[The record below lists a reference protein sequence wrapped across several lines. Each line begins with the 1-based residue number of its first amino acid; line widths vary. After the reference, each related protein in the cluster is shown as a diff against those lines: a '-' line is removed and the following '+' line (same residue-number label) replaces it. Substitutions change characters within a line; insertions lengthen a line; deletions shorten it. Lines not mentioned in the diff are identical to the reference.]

1 MMTQGG
7 SGRGSA
13 WASEDDMLLF
23 SLIIVV
29 VGLAVFGYLSWS
41 YYHGE
46 ISAAVIA
53 WRRWE
58 IGLLSRVTDTFAV
71 ADKQMAGANPYQVT
85 VGALYRISHQIGIAW
100 RLPACIVMGLVA
112 VICMIRAVPS
122 RYRRRLDLTKLAT
135 ELSTDFKAPAAF
147 MNLGLQIVPPQAN
160 SLRPADF
167 ALTPEEWVER
177 YALGSGGAF
186 DERRAVAALTIQ
198 LGGPRQLPVPTSAGA
213 LVVYVGFS
221 LHLAGRRDEAA
232 RILGTVGEMLTGG
245 AETDDG
251 SGPATSLRVPS
262 EIIKDC
268 MQLIGDHTVFS
279 EPQVIMQRHAWT
291 NTALMSLLNTARMRS
306 GVLAPAQ
313 FGWLKLVD
321 RPLWYALQSLGF
333 ETEGTGRY
341 LHPNPRV
348 EACGVRDHWA
358 VERAAD
364 IPIVDPS
371 FDRAIVALQRHAR
384 AAGKK
389 KLGSVRNR
397 GSHSAPSVAGHGNP

>member
-1 MMTQGG
+1 MMTPTS

-23 SLIIVV
+23 SFIIIV
-29 VGLAVFGYLSWS
+29 VGLAVFGYLAWS
-41 YYHGE
+41 SYHGE

-58 IGLLSRVTDTFAV
+58 IGLLSRFTDAFAV
-71 ADKQMAGANPYQVT
+71 ADKQMVAANPYQVT
-85 VGALYRISHQIGIAW
+85 IAALYRISHQIGIAW

-112 VICMIRAVPS
+112 VICAVRAAPS
-122 RYRRRLDLTKLAT
+122 RYRRRLDLMGLAT
-135 ELSTDFKAPAAF
+135 ELSIDFKAPAAF
-147 MNLGLQIVPPQAN
+147 MDLGLQIVPPQAK

-177 YALGSGGAF
+177 YALGSDGVF
-186 DERRAVAALTIQ
+186 DEKRATAALTVQ
-198 LGGPRQLPVPTSAGA
+198 LGGPRQLPVPGSAGA
-213 LVVYVGFS
+213 LVAYVGFS

-232 RILGTVGEMLTGG
+232 RFLGTVGEMLTGD
-245 AETDDG
+245 AVPEDG
-251 SGPATSLRVPS
+251 TGPSSALRIPP
-262 EIIKDC
+262 EIIKEC
-268 MQLIGDHTVFS
+268 MQLVSDHTVFS
-279 EPQVIMQRHAWT
+279 EPQSIMQRHAWT

-313 FGWLKLVD
+313 FAWLKLVD

-348 EACGVRDHWA
+348 EASGVRDHWA

-364 IPIVDPS
+364 IPIADPS

-384 AAGKK
+384 ASGQKKAGA
-389 KLGSVRNR
+389 VRNQ
-397 GSHSAPSVAGHGNP
+397 GSHPRPAA